1 VHIPFIVAGH
11 LQIVVDLDPD
21 LAYHFDAD
29 PDFYLIVI
37 RIGMHIH
44 APLAQIRKRSKRS
57 EHDNDG
63 GLKNSKKWLTYF
75 FS

>member
-21 LAYHFDAD
+21 LVYHFDTDPD

-37 RIGMHIH
+37 RIRMHIH
-44 APLAQIRKRSKRS
+44 APLAQIRKRICG
-57 EHDNDG
+57 N
-63 GLKNSKKWLTYF
+63 Y
-75 FS
+75 